1 MCRYL
6 RRGSAFTLWSTSS
19 EKYRCITA
27 QILDSCRVPITIRS
41 EDKVYNGL
49 FLMWREQLLLDR
61 LVLSCLS
68 SVIAMPLGGRGKR
81 EWGRFVLALCSGF
94 TGVS

>member
-6 RRGSAFTLWSTSS
+6 GRSSTLTLWSTSS
-19 EKYRCITA
+19 EKDRCIPA

-41 EDKVYNGL
+41 KDKVYNGL

-81 EWGRFVLALCSGF
+81 RWGRFGLTLCRGLTRLS
-94 TGVS
+94 